1 MGHKVSNRQFNLW
14 ACCKPS
20 LYLSF
25 IVINSAPEDDTSVH
39 RWSLIWEINSVEEL
53 YFKNFLSESFIRRL
67 LIK

>member
-14 ACCKPS
+14 ACCKSS

-25 IVINSAPEDDTSVH
+25 IVINSAPKDDTSVH

-53 YFKNFLSESFIRRL
+53 YFTNFLSVGKFYT
-67 LIK
+67 